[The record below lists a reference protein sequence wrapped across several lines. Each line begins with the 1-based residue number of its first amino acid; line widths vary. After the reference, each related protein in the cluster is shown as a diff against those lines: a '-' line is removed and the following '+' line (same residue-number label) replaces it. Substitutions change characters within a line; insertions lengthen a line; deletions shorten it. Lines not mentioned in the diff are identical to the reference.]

1 MPKRTLY
8 LKDEEDAL
16 YEKVKELT
24 VATGETIGGV
34 FVKALKDYIDEKERE
49 LQGFKLIKLFIGESD
64 SIFGESGEEIE
75 FTGKLI
81 GSGTRQEDVEVTE
94 TLYRTLKKKFLLHI
108 SYFDR
113 VGMSQRTKYRIIE
126 TVEELKG
133 VQLAPEI
140 FNALQKGDII
150 TRRLDI

>member
-64 SIFGESGEEIE
+64 SIFGDCGEMIE

-81 GSGTRQEDVEVTE
+81 GSGTRQEGVEVEE
-94 TLYRTLKKKFLLHI
+94 TLYRTLKKKFLLYT
-108 SYFDR
+108 SRFDR
-113 VGMSQRTKYRIIE
+113 AGASQETYYRIFE
-126 TVEELKG
+126 TVEELKK
-133 VQLAPEI
+133 VQLPPEI
-140 FNALQKGDII
+140 FNALQKGNII
-150 TRRLDI
+150 NRRLDI